1 MMETENPPKKI
12 SRGNAFTAFVINRLA
27 QDTAFGAALRRADNP
42 ATEYQSWEY
51 LATWCDLDNVFERTC
66 FATVAAGLAHAKQ
79 STLSASSIGSVI
91 AGCYRPD
98 GNQDDSAKRKL
109 RRLLA
114 CENSTE
120 ACLWVRPILRLAQS
134 RGVQV
139 NFGRLLDDLLYFG
152 PKVKER
158 WAMDFYGKKEE
169 KDDSIGA

>member
-1 MMETENPPKKI
+1 METETQPKKTRLG
-12 SRGNAFTAFVINRLA
+12 SAFVAFVLKRLP

-42 ATEYQSWEY
+42 DTEYQSWEH
-51 LATWCDLDNVFERTC
+51 LAPWCDLDDSFKRVC
-66 FATVAAGLAHAKQ
+66 FATVGAGLANSKQ
-79 STLSASSIGSVI
+79 SSEGPASLGSAI
-91 AGCYRPD
+91 ARCYSD

-114 CENSTE
+114 CETSTE
-120 ACLWVRPILRLAQS
+120 ACHWVRPMLRLAGS

-139 NFGRLLDDLLYFG
+139 NFGRLLDDLLFFG

-158 WAMDFYGKKEE
+158 WATDFYGKKGE

>member
-1 MMETENPPKKI
+1 METNTLPQKTSKG
-12 SRGNAFTAFVINRLA
+12 SAFVSFVLKRLA
-27 QDTAFGAALRRADNP
+27 QDNAFGAALRRADNP

-51 LATWCDLDNVFERTC
+51 LAAWCDLDDTPRRTC
-66 FATVAAGLAHAKQ
+66 YAAVAAGLAHAKK
-79 STLSASSIGSVI
+79 STDSSASIGSAI
-91 AGCYRPD
+91 ARSYKD

-114 CENSTE
+114 CDSSTE
-120 ACLWVRPILRLAQS
+120 ACQWIRPLLRLAES

-158 WAMDFYGKKEE
+158 WATDFYGRKEE
-169 KDDSIGA
+169 HDDSIGA